1 MKLLLENWRE
11 YINEAKKKKKKKVY
25 MEPHMH
31 QDSGDDA
38 AEETIEEQEKD
49 DTKKVSKVMIIDN
62 DKVLLLK
69 RHKDSNWKPLYW
81 DFPGGHIKDDETWED
96 GAKRETKEEIGL
108 TIGNLEEIGT
118 ENNKMEVKFFK
129 TDSYSGDI
137 ELDKS
142 ENEDYIWMN
151 VKDVDI
157 YSRIT
162 PNVKKM
168 IKREL
173 GDEDQ

>member
-1 MKLLLENWRE
+1 
-11 YINEAKKKKKKKVY
+11 

-31 QDSGDDA
+31 QDSGDDDV
-38 AEETIEEQEKD
+38 EETIEEQEKN

-96 GAKRETKEEIGL
+96 GAIRETKEEIGL
-108 TIGNLEEIGT
+108 TVGNLEEIGT
-118 ENNKMEVKFFK
+118 ENSKMEVKFFK
-129 TDSYSGDI
+129 TDSYSGSP